1 MTSTRANTELKFDLG
16 QPLNEFLKSDL
27 PTPKDVLRR
36 YSYEVKIKGSTKK
49 LSINTVSSEVFGIW
63 INEGIPAR
71 QIQHVKKQIEKIVD
85 EYRNIAR
92 NSSRQTE
99 SQKKRE
105 QLFTEKISK
114 LFDIAHQDAI
124 KILKSKRGNEEN
136 IAFLEDQRGPREMM
150 MGGLDEKNKQKNIR
164 SMKRKTR
171 EDTMR
176 VKEQS
181 KENKGNGENMISDE
195 DSTTSEES
203 EEEFTCAKKVK
214 KDDVI
219 MVPIH
224 KKKWIENVAK
234 LADKTVTSSRV
245 AFDSTVSSAA
255 CMPDVSGQKKM
266 LQDDIVASTS
276 TRHRCREELRKTSA
290 KNIKDKLSSSITESK
305 LPCILVHWDEK
316 QMTGE
321 RQVDKSKNYIAVC
334 ITATNGNIPGSDLKE
349 KILDI
354 VPMDKSDSATSFET
368 LVRVLNEASPDLV
381 KNILG
386 GVFDTTNTNSGWK
399 KGIMVRLE
407 RHCGVKLLH
416 LYCRHHIYE
425 RLVNDVCKVVLGDSE
440 SPETDVHKRL
450 RDNWL
455 SLNLDNQE
463 PFLLLHRSIQA
474 DAEEFIIFASSKLRS
489 NQLDGDYNEVVKLAL
504 LLLAAYPSDMKAPTI
519 HSIGAISHARWM
531 AKVIC
536 ELHIALFSSQ
546 LVKLEV
552 INET

>member
-1 MTSTRANTELKFDLG
+1 M
-16 QPLNEFLKSDL
+16 
-27 PTPKDVLRR
+27 
-36 YSYEVKIKGSTKK
+36 
-49 LSINTVSSEVFGIW
+49 
-63 INEGIPAR
+63 
-71 QIQHVKKQIEKIVD
+71 
-85 EYRNIAR
+85 
-92 NSSRQTE
+92 
-99 SQKKRE
+99 
-105 QLFTEKISK
+105 
-114 LFDIAHQDAI
+114 
-124 KILKSKRGNEEN
+124 
-136 IAFLEDQRGPREMM
+136 
-150 MGGLDEKNKQKNIR
+150 
-164 SMKRKTR
+164 
-171 EDTMR
+171 
-176 VKEQS
+176 
-181 KENKGNGENMISDE
+181 
-195 DSTTSEES
+195 
-203 EEEFTCAKKVK
+203 
-214 KDDVI
+214 
-219 MVPIH
+219 
-224 KKKWIENVAK
+224 
-234 LADKTVTSSRV
+234 
-245 AFDSTVSSAA
+245 
-255 CMPDVSGQKKM
+255 
-266 LQDDIVASTS
+266 
-276 TRHRCREELRKTSA
+276 
-290 KNIKDKLSSSITESK
+290 
-305 LPCILVHWDEK
+305 VHWDEK

-368 LVRVLNEASPDLV
+368 LVRVLNEAFPDLV

-519 HSIGAISHARWM
+519 H
-531 AKVIC
+531 
-536 ELHIALFSSQ
+536 
-546 LVKLEV
+546 
-552 INET
+552 